1 MFPLIFPF
9 LLLLPFSFFSF
20 SSAGSHQSTIASA
33 TPTSKPVSLGPLRVH
48 QFFPTTGEAGVPVT
62 VLATVKAEWARQIG
76 LQLTSGIYGG
86 NDTQAA
92 RNHGGCRFT
101 LCFGTTEVE
110 TRTERSIGMG
120 DSPFNT
126 MTSLEGTS
134 YLAQNANAKDVD
146 LTIIA
151 HAPHYPGPAL
161 QNPSQGGRVQV
172 RIKIVGAPLDASL
185 RQLIEGLDVGE
196 FCYWQVSPRT
206 NLKRPGDDLL
216 AEQHGLR
223 RPASFPALSSQVG
236 QSGNGEDAKFIQANI
251 NATFPRSQTV
261 GRMTEL
267 TNNSSSMPRRPGM
280 PDFPGLGRMA
290 SANDIRPSD
299 SMSLV
304 SAQTMQGMQSAGQ
317 QYGSG
322 FTPSSQ
328 QYSNWGAPSASPSSS
343 LRRNSMGFSST
354 GLGPGS
360 DMSRPSSELP
370 PYPLKPQES
379 QGYTGNVTPVPDSG
393 HHTPQLIRSTQL
405 NPTSPPTHTVPQPS
419 NIKHSYNASIST
431 SSSSSPPTDRSG
443 LPISGS
449 QRASLELHGNIQDM
463 AVGWSHD
470 EWRSRRRLVQFWRK
484 QEGTTIHAICKPI
497 LPEEYIPNSVVV
509 SCIFW
514 DVTNECYI
522 TSVDVIYL
530 LEALVASRFN
540 VEEKN
545 RIRRNLEGL
554 KPKTISKIAKGGDDK
569 LNKIH
574 EEFFKLVMSF
584 PNPKPRHIEKDIKI
598 FPWRVLAS
606 ALNKIISKYSAAPLM
621 AAANMQYA
629 SAMGMQTP
637 QSGMQTQPP
646 SMAGM
651 DAGQFGYGSQ
661 QHQQNQ
667 DQRKFQPGLSID
679 VNASNASYTPS
690 STSSAANHGHSSQ
703 QQSSHQQSSLLFP
716 PPQSAS
722 FGRGMNTPSGFGS
735 GGMQNY
741 YPGNSPRKPS
751 LSAGLPGS
759 STFNFSD
766 FVVSPVAFGQT
777 PLQQAQSMGHYP
789 SSGNQQSSGQSQDQ
803 NNSGQ
808 TSGLGM
814 DLGNVYKPET

>member
-1 MFPLIFPF
+1 M
-9 LLLLPFSFFSF
+9 
-20 SSAGSHQSTIASA
+20 
-33 TPTSKPVSLGPLRVH
+33 GPLRVH

-62 VLATVKAEWARQIG
+62 VLATVKAEWARQVG

-92 RNHGGCRFT
+92 RSHGGCRFM

-110 TRTERSIGMG
+110 TRSERSIGMG

-126 MTSLEGTS
+126 MSTLEGTS
-134 YLAQNANAKDVD
+134 YLSNNANAKDVD

-151 HAPHYPGPAL
+151 HAPHYPGPQL

-172 RIKIVGAPLDASL
+172 RIKVVGAPLDASL
-185 RQLIEGLDVGE
+185 NQLIDGLDVGE
-196 FCYWQVSPRT
+196 FCYWQVSPRA

-216 AEQHGLR
+216 AEQHLLR
-223 RPASFPALSSQVG
+223 RPASFPALGSQFG
-236 QSGNGEDAKFIQANI
+236 QSGSGEEAKFVQPNV
-251 NATFPRSQTV
+251 NQTFPRSQTV
-261 GRMTEL
+261 ARMTDIS
-267 TNNSSSMPRRPGM
+267 NSSSSLSRRSAMPE
-280 PDFPGLGRMA
+280 FPGLGRMA
-290 SANDIRPSD
+290 SANDIRSID
-299 SMSLV
+299 SMSTI
-304 SAQTMQGMQSAGQ
+304 SAQTLQQGMPSAGQ
-317 QYGSG
+317 QYGTG
-322 FTPSSQ
+322 FTPNSQ
-328 QYSNWGAPSASPSSS
+328 QYPNWAAPSASPSSS
-343 LRRNSMGFSST
+343 LRRNSMGFSSS

-370 PYPLKPQES
+370 SYPLKQQE
-379 QGYTGNVTPVPDSG
+379 GAYTGNVTPMPDSG
-393 HHTPQLIRSTQL
+393 HQTPQLIRSTQL
-405 NPTSPPTHTVPQPS
+405 NPTSPPTNTITQS
-419 NIKHSYNASIST
+419 NSFKHSYNASVST

-443 LPISGS
+443 LPIPGS
-449 QRASLELHGNIQDM
+449 QRANLELHGNIQDM

-554 KPKTISKIAKGGDDK
+554 KPKTISKIAKSGDDK

-629 SAMGMQTP
+629 SAAGTQTP
-637 QSGMQTQPP
+637 SSSGMQIQQQ
-646 SMAGM
+646 SMGGM
-651 DAGQFGYGSQ
+651 DAGQFAFGAQ
-661 QHQQNQ
+661 QQ
-667 DQRKFQPGLSID
+667 DQQRRFPPGLSID
-679 VNASNASYTPS
+679 VDASNASYAPS
-690 STSSAANHGHSSQ
+690 SAPPAANYGHG
-703 QQSSHQQSSLLFP
+703 QSTQGQGSLLFP
-716 PPQSAS
+716 PPQSAT
-722 FGRGMNTPSGFGS
+722 FGGRGTNTPGVYGS
-735 GGMQNY
+735 GQNF
-741 YPGNSPRKPS
+741 YPQNSPRKPS

-777 PLQQAQSMGHYP
+777 PLQQAQSLGHYP
-789 SSGNQQSSGQSQDQ
+789 SSGNQVGTGQSQDQ
-803 NNSGQ
+803 HQGGQ
-808 TSGLGM
+808 SSGLGM
-814 DLGNVYKPET
+814 DLGNVYKPES

>member
-1 MFPLIFPF
+1 M
-9 LLLLPFSFFSF
+9 
-20 SSAGSHQSTIASA
+20 
-33 TPTSKPVSLGPLRVH
+33 
-48 QFFPTTGEAGVPVT
+48 T
-62 VLATVKAEWARQIG
+62 VLATVKAEWARQVG

-92 RNHGGCRFT
+92 RTHGGCRFT

-110 TRTERSIGMG
+110 TRSERSIGMG

-126 MTSLEGTS
+126 MAALEGTS
-134 YLAQNANAKDVD
+134 YLSHNANAKDVD

-151 HAPHYPGPAL
+151 HAPHYPGPQL

-172 RIKIVGAPLDASL
+172 RIKVVGAPLDPSL
-185 RQLIEGLDVGE
+185 RQLIDGLDVGE

-223 RPASFPALSSQVG
+223 RPASFPALGSQFG
-236 QSGNGEDAKFIQANI
+236 QSGSGEDAKFVQPQI

-261 GRMTEL
+261 GRMNEMTSP
-267 TNNSSSMPRRPGM
+267 SSSTIRRPGM
-280 PDFPGLGRMA
+280 PEFPGFARMA
-290 SANDIRPSD
+290 SANDIRSID
-299 SMSLV
+299 SMSTI
-304 SAQTMQGMQSAGQ
+304 STQTLPQGMQSAGQ
-317 QYGSG
+317 QYGTG
-322 FTPSSQ
+322 FTPGSQ

-343 LRRNSMGFSST
+343 LRRNSMGFSSS

-370 PYPLKPQES
+370 SYPLKS
-379 QGYTGNVTPVPDSG
+379 HDGSYQGSVTPMPESG
-393 HHTPQLIRSTQL
+393 HQTPQLIRSTQL
-405 NPTSPPTHTVPQPS
+405 NPTSPPTNTLSQPS
-419 NIKHSYNASIST
+419 NFKHSYNASVST
-431 SSSSSPPTDRSG
+431 NSSSSPPTDRSG
-443 LPISGS
+443 LPIAGS

-470 EWRSRRRLVQFWRK
+470 EWRSRRRLIQFWRK

-554 KPKTISKIAKGGDDK
+554 KPKTISKIAKSGDDK

-629 SAMGMQTP
+629 SAMGMQAP
-637 QSGMQTQPP
+637 PSGMQMQTP
-646 SMAGM
+646 SMIGM
-651 DAGQFGYGSQ
+651 DAGQLGYGA
-661 QHQQNQ
+661 QQNQ
-667 DQRKFQPGLSID
+667 QDHQRRFPSGLSID
-679 VNASNASYTPS
+679 VDVSNASYAPS
-690 STSSAANHGHSSQ
+690 SAPPAANHG
-703 QQSSHQQSSLLFP
+703 QQSSQGQGSLLFP
-716 PPQSAS
+716 PHSAT
-722 FGRGMNTPSGFGS
+722 FGRGMNTPGVLGS
-735 GGMQNY
+735 GGMQSY
-741 YPGNSPRKPS
+741 YSQNSPRKPS
-751 LSAGLPGS
+751 LSGGLPGS

-777 PLQQAQSMGHYP
+777 PLQQAQSLGHYP
-789 SSGNQQSSGQSQDQ
+789 SSTNQQPQDQHQGGQS
-803 NNSGQ
+803 
-808 TSGLGM
+808 SGLGM
-814 DLGNVYKPET
+814 DLGNVYKPES

>member
-1 MFPLIFPF
+1 M
-9 LLLLPFSFFSF
+9 
-20 SSAGSHQSTIASA
+20 
-33 TPTSKPVSLGPLRVH
+33 GPLRVH

-92 RNHGGCRFT
+92 RTHGGCRFM

-126 MTSLEGTS
+126 MSTLEGTS
-134 YLAQNANAKDVD
+134 YLSHNANAKDVD

-151 HAPHYPGPAL
+151 HAPPYPGPQL
-161 QNPSQGGRVQV
+161 QNPSQGGRVQI
-172 RIKIVGAPLDASL
+172 RIKVVGAPLDASL
-185 RQLIEGLDVGE
+185 RQLIDGLDVGE

-216 AEQHGLR
+216 AEQHNLR
-223 RPASFPALSSQVG
+223 RPASFPALGSQFG
-236 QSGNGEDAKFIQANI
+236 QSGSGEDAKFAQPNV

-267 TNNSSSMPRRPGM
+267 SNNSSSIPRRPGM
-280 PDFPGLGRMA
+280 PDFPGLSRMA
-290 SANDIRPSD
+290 SANDIRSID
-299 SMSLV
+299 SMSTI
-304 SAQTMQGMQSAGQ
+304 SAQTLQQNMQSTGQ

-328 QYSNWGAPSASPSSS
+328 QYSNWGGAPSASPSSS
-343 LRRNSMGFSST
+343 LRRNSMGFSSS

-360 DMSRPSSELP
+360 DMSRPSSDLP
-370 PYPLKPQES
+370 SYPMKQQEGS
-379 QGYTGNVTPVPDSG
+379 YTGNVTPMPESG
-393 HHTPQLIRSTQL
+393 QHTPQLIRSTQL
-405 NPTSPPTHTVPQPS
+405 NPTSPPTHTIPQHNS
-419 NIKHSYNASIST
+419 FKHSYNASVST
-431 SSSSSPPTDRSG
+431 NSSSSPPTDRSG
-443 LPISGS
+443 LPVSGS
-449 QRASLELHGNIQDM
+449 QRANLELHGNIQDM

-497 LPEEYIPNSVVV
+497 LAEEYIPNSVVV

-554 KPKTISKIAKGGDDK
+554 KPKTISKIAKSGDDK

-637 QSGMQTQPP
+637 SSGGMQMQPP
-646 SMAGM
+646 SMVGM
-651 DAGQFGYGSQ
+651 DAGQLGYGA
-661 QHQQNQ
+661 QQNQ
-667 DQRKFQPGLSID
+667 QDHQQRRLPPGLSID
-679 VNASNASYTPS
+679 VDASNASYAPS
-690 STSSAANHGHSSQ
+690 SAPPAANYGHGGQ
-703 QQSSHQQSSLLFP
+703 QQSSQGQGSLLF

-722 FGRGMNTPSGFGS
+722 FGRGMNTPGAFGNS
-735 GGMQNY
+735 GMQNY
-741 YPGNSPRKPS
+741 YPQNSPRKPS

-777 PLQQAQSMGHYP
+777 PLQQAQSLGHYP
-789 SSGNQQSSGQSQDQ
+789 SSGNQQTTGQAHDQHQSGQS
-803 NNSGQ
+803 
-808 TSGLGM
+808 SGLGM
-814 DLGNVYKPET
+814 DLGNVYKPES